1 MEILMSDL
9 IKNLGGRK
17 SAMFC
22 FTLLAVFLLS
32 IFNKATSEIL
42 GLIDTL
48 YLVYAGSNV
57 ATKTVQKKK
66 EES

>member
-1 MEILMSDL
+1 M
-9 IKNLGGRK
+9 KKLGGRK
-17 SAMFC
+17 SSMFC
-22 FTLLAVFLLS
+22 FTLLVVFLLS
-32 IFNKATSEIL
+32 IFNKATTEIL

-66 EES
+66 EEV